1 MPDLYLCIHGHFYQ
15 PPRQNPLTGA
25 IDREPSAAPYHDF
38 NEKIWDECYRA
49 NAAAGNFACLSFDLG
64 PTLAAWLQTAHP
76 ATLDTIIAAA
86 RQSRRETG
94 HSNALAQSY
103 HHTILPLA
111 TARERRLE
119 IAWGLRDFRLRYGYA
134 PEGLW
139 LPETAADEA
148 TLEEL
153 AAQGVGFTILAPWQ
167 AADGV
172 DVTEPYRVTLQS
184 GRSLSAFFYH
194 GGLSGD
200 VSFNDEAT
208 ADAGRFC
215 RQDLAAQINQS
226 KLSAGLPQLLLVATD
241 GELYGHH
248 KRFRDLFLKQLCAV
262 EAPAA
267 GFTVTSPAG
276 YLAAHP
282 PRREMAIRPHTSWS
296 CAHGVARWDEG
307 CSCTAGD
314 ASWKR
319 PLRQSLRALATRL
332 DDVFEADSRDA
343 LRDPWSALEHYLDL
357 RLGAVSPSEFWR
369 SHAAVSLRAFDAQ
382 RLHGLLEMQFA
393 RHAMFVSC
401 AWFFDDLDRIEPRIA
416 LRQARYAVEL
426 ARTHS
431 GADLAPAFLS
441 DLTQS
446 LSLRSGRSAAEMYG
460 ELSAISDQ
468 PSANTDG

>member
-1 MPDLYLCIHGHFYQ
+1 MSDLYLCIYGHFYQ
-15 PPRQNPLTGA
+15 PPRQNPFTGA
-25 IDREPSAAPYHDF
+25 IDREPSAEPYHDF

-49 NAAAGNFACLSFDLG
+49 NAEAGNFARLSYDLG
-64 PTLAAWLQTAHP
+64 PTLASWLQATHP
-76 ATLDTIIAAA
+76 ATLDALIAAA
-86 RQSRRETG
+86 RETRRGTG
-94 HSNALAQSY
+94 YGNALAQSY

-111 TARERRLE
+111 TERERRLQ
-119 IAWGLRDFRLRYGYA
+119 IAWGLRDFRLRYGYT
-134 PEGLW
+134 PEGMW
-139 LPETAADEA
+139 LPESAADEA

-167 AADGV
+167 AAHDV
-172 DVTEPYRVTLQS
+172 DVTEPYRVTLPS
-184 GRSLSAFFYH
+184 RRPLSALFYH

-215 RQDLAAQINQS
+215 RQDLAAQINRA
-226 KLSAGLPQLLLVATD
+226 KLAAGLPQLLLVATD

-282 PRREMAIRPHTSWS
+282 PHRDMAIRQRTSWS

-307 CSCTAGD
+307 CPCTAGD

-319 PLRQSLRALATRL
+319 PLRRALRALATRL
-332 DDVFEADSRDA
+332 DDIFEADARDA
-343 LRDPWSALEHYLDL
+343 LREPWTVLEQYLDL
-357 RLGAVSPSEFWR
+357 RQGAVSPSAFWR
-369 SHAAVSLRAFDAQ
+369 THAAVPLRAFDER

-431 GADLAPAFLS
+431 GADLAPALLA

-446 LSLRSGRSAAEMYG
+446 LSLRSDRSAAEMYA
-460 ELSAISDQ
+460 E
-468 PSANTDG
+468 